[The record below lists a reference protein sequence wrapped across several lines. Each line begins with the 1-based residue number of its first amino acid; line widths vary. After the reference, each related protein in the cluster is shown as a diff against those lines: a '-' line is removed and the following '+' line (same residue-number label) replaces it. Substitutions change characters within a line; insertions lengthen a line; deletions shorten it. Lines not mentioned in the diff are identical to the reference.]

1 MEMGK
6 ISLRLKRMRKHSI
19 FCLYIIGQAH
29 YELQFLNNTIQVIVN
44 ISKDVYVLYIPGKV
58 KAYFSMV
65 TTTEKLRIYV
75 LWFNI
80 FMGRNV
86 R

>member
-1 MEMGK
+1 M
-6 ISLRLKRMRKHSI
+6 
-19 FCLYIIGQAH
+19 
-29 YELQFLNNTIQVIVN
+29 
-44 ISKDVYVLYIPGKV
+44 DVYVLYIPGKV

-80 FMGRNV
+80 FIVRNKAV
-86 R
+86 KIAS